1 MGKRRKRLTMAKYAK
16 KYASVRATIAKLKD
30 VVEDAMEDGVVTA
43 AEAKVIENVE
53 QDALIVK
60 RYLPPWNQKRRL
72 LLRSHYSQ
80 SLSLNQSQSRRKRQ
94 LQNVNQLKQ
103 LLPNK
108 VLRIK
113 QALPTNYID
122 RRPYECPYQL

>member
-53 QDALIVK
+53 QAC
-60 RYLPPWNQKRRL
+60 R
-72 LLRSHYSQ
+72 
-80 SLSLNQSQSRRKRQ
+80 
-94 LQNVNQLKQ
+94 
-103 LLPNK
+103 
-108 VLRIK
+108 
-113 QALPTNYID
+113 
-122 RRPYECPYQL
+122 